1 MVKIVS
7 AAVLTLVT
15 ASAPANEVEMMLV
28 PKASAEQIVRDHLDM
43 QKALEVERAAAAVMR
58 QRLEKLQSSSNCS

>member
-1 MVKIVS
+1 MVKIVT

-28 PKASAEQIVRDHLDM
+28 PKTSAEMIVKDNLEL
-43 QKALEVERAAAAVMR
+43 QKALEVERAQSAVL
-58 QRLEKLQSSSNCS
+58 QERLKKLQSSSNCS

>member
-1 MVKIVS
+1 MKLIL
-7 AAVLTLVT
+7 AATLTLIT

-28 PKASAEQIVRDHLDM
+28 PKASAEMIVRENLELQH
-43 QKALEVERAAAAVMR
+43 ALEVERAMATAMR

>member
-1 MVKIVS
+1 MKLAV

-28 PKASAEQIVRDHLDM
+28 PKASAEMIVRENLEM
-43 QKALEVERAAAAVMR
+43 QKALEVERARSAVL
-58 QRLEKLQSSSNCS
+58 QERLKKLQSSSNCS

>member
-1 MVKIVS
+1 MKLLL
-7 AAVLTLVT
+7 AATMTLIT

-28 PKASAEQIVRDHLDM
+28 PKSSAEMIVKDNLEL
-43 QKALEVERAAAAVMR
+43 QKALEVERAQAAVLR

>member
-1 MVKIVS
+1 MKLIL
-7 AAVLTLVT
+7 AATMTLIT

-28 PKASAEQIVRDHLDM
+28 PKASAEQIVRENLEL
-43 QKALEVERAAAAVMR
+43 QKALEVERAQAAVMR